1 MMKTEVFHLSK
12 MTKRQLTLLKTA
24 LLSGAP
30 CILPSDTVYGLMA
43 LATANKARENLNKIK
58 NNPQNK
64 PTQILCTLKQA
75 EILADNKDQLEQAQ
89 KYWPGALT
97 AILTASKEGKKY
109 SGIDTIGLR
118 VPNDTFLLDLMENL
132 ISPLLATSANLHGQE
147 PCKNTYELLNI
158 FDGIVPCIV
167 LDENSSKNTPS
178 KIIDYTKNPPQI
190 IR

>member
-30 CILPSDTVYGLMA
+30 CILPTDTVYGLMT

-97 AILTASKEGKKY
+97 AILTASKEGKRY
-109 SGIDTIGLR
+109 SSIETVGLR
-118 VPNDTFLLDLMENL
+118 VPDSQFLLEIMKSL
-132 ISPLLATSANLHGQE
+132 ISPLLATSANLHGQT
-147 PCKNTYELLNI
+147 PCKNTSELLEV
-158 FDGIVPCIV
+158 FDGLVPCIV
-167 LDENSSKNTPS
+167 LDDGPNKNTPS
-178 KIIDYTKNPPQI
+178 KIIDFTKNPPRV

>member
-1 MMKTEVFHLSK
+1 MKTEIFHLPKISQ
-12 MTKRQLTLLKTA
+12 RQMSFLKTV

-147 PCKNTYELLNI
+147 PCKNTYELLNV